1 MEDDLT
7 ALRTQIGT
15 KGYLAPEITGLF
27 PDTSNRSKMIE
38 RGSYTS
44 AVDIWA
50 LGEICFKLITNRPAF
65 SAPRD
70 LVDYVVRGQDFP
82 YALLYDH
89 GVTLNCISF
98 INLTMSA
105 LATDRPSAYEAMRY
119 PWMITQE
126 VEGSNAP
133 FPVGERQ
140 TDVTTVAD
148 SQAFEATAQWSTL
161 SGSATMSPSSRAPKL
176 RGITP
181 MIAVSSRKKESETKL
196 VPNPHPLQTKE
207 RNMSGLIIPTASLG
221 EVSPVLQSL
230 PPLLDHREPTSPQY
244 SSPARQTVDEFFF
257 TDSETVE
264 SDVRY
269 WAKVYSSSNATYSRT
284 RPAVKALDAGA
295 LDTVTATPASVS
307 KKVVRKSRSSSCDRE
322 MVDTALK
329 PSKDLIIPDKK
340 QQSRG
345 RASYKLDVE
354 AEKSLRCLSTD
365 AQKGSDLSL
374 PLSGSPEVS
383 INDPKQLSSV
393 LKAIRRLIVP
403 ESEFSG
409 REQRN
414 PRDEEFYSTFTS
426 TSHLRTNK
434 RKSGAARSSIS
445 QRHENSK
452 KSSGH

>member
-1 MEDDLT
+1 M
-7 ALRTQIGT
+7 
-15 KGYLAPEITGLF
+15 
-27 PDTSNRSKMIE
+27 
-38 RGSYTS
+38 
-44 AVDIWA
+44 
-50 LGEICFKLITNRPAF
+50 
-65 SAPRD
+65 
-70 LVDYVVRGQDFP
+70 
-82 YALLYDH
+82 
-89 GVTLNCISF
+89 
-98 INLTMSA
+98 
-105 LATDRPSAYEAMRY
+105 
-119 PWMITQE
+119 
-126 VEGSNAP
+126 
-133 FPVGERQ
+133 
-140 TDVTTVAD
+140 
-148 SQAFEATAQWSTL
+148 
-161 SGSATMSPSSRAPKL
+161 
-176 RGITP
+176 
-181 MIAVSSRKKESETKL
+181 
-196 VPNPHPLQTKE
+196 
-207 RNMSGLIIPTASLG
+207 
-221 EVSPVLQSL
+221 
-230 PPLLDHREPTSPQY
+230 
-244 SSPARQTVDEFFF
+244 
-257 TDSETVE
+257 
-264 SDVRY
+264 
-269 WAKVYSSSNATYSRT
+269 
-284 RPAVKALDAGA
+284 KALDAGA